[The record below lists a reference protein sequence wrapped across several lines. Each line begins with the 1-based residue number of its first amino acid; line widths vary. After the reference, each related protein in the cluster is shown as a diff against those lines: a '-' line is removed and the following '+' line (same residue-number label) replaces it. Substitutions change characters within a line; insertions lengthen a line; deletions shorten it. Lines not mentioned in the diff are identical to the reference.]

1 MKPVPTMCNPVPN
14 DRFWMNRTGATREVD
29 GTCRRNTSRPE
40 TLCSKAF
47 ASKTGGWE
55 VGFAVNQKHSLCSV
69 TSGVMLCDLRSYAF
83 RLSEHCFQTLR
94 ALLLDS
100 QSIAFDNKEHVS
112 RAYGVLLWTIRSTS
126 LEHTEQCSRWY
137 GACLYIHTEHCSR

>member
-14 DRFWMNRTGATREVD
+14 DRFRMNRAGAAREVD

-55 VGFAVNQKHSLCSV
+55 VGFAENALVIKELFADVGTRRV
-69 TSGVMLCDLRSYAF
+69 TF
-83 RLSEHCFQTLR
+83 
-94 ALLLDS
+94 
-100 QSIAFDNKEHVS
+100 
-112 RAYGVLLWTIRSTS
+112 
-126 LEHTEQCSRWY
+126 
-137 GACLYIHTEHCSR
+137 